1 MYFSF
6 YSHFNDC
13 DVTNLTSK
21 NLALI
26 SLRLLLKSPGHA
38 YPKSHIQNIL
48 WKKCQSRRIFLIKF
62 DWINITIEICSSL
75 EKLTIYR
82 SFCFYYFAKRIKLF
96 LLQTSLWPK
105 NVSWYTTG
113 FTPLLLLLLRSKLNS
128 FCGERRIMSL
138 MTS

>member
-62 DWINITIEICSSL
+62 DWINITIEICRSL

-82 SFCFYYFAKRIKLF
+82 SFCFYYFRQLNRMIPSTNF
-96 LLQTSLWPK
+96 SLTQKCQLIYNRFYP
-105 NVSWYTTG
+105 S
-113 FTPLLLLLLRSKLNS
+113 SS
-128 FCGERRIMSL
+128 SSDQSL
-138 MTS
+138 IVLWRKAYHVVDD